1 MDTLTMVMSAKVIE
15 LNRTQDKEVEAV
27 GREQDLLRI
36 ARSKLEGNPRQRSR
50 YSNSYS

>member
-1 MDTLTMVMSAKVIE
+1 MDTPTTAMLVRVIE
-15 LNRTQDKEVEAV
+15 LNRTQDKEAEAV
-27 GREQDLLRI
+27 GRERDLLRI